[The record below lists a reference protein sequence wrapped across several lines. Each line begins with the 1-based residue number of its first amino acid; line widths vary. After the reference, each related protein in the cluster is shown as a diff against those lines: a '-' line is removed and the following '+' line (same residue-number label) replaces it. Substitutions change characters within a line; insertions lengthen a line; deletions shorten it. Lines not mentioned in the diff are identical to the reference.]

1 LWTLL
6 PQYAQSHIVIAVR
19 YASSEESKLFSN
31 RAQSMIGLYYPYIH
45 FQDENWLKLA
55 LIYWSKISRIVPAS
69 FLTHDS
75 KDVRLVQSELGAI
88 VNSSPHDSATADD
101 FVKFIIENADALRA
115 KYGIANANK
124 WPVQT
129 DTLARAPEG
138 TDARFSFI
146 FHEKLGD
153 ELRNVLLHEGL
164 GIWGEGSGPSFDPRW
179 VGVHPEIAAVYMTSM
194 AESIARASGFSLLS
208 DEVTSHVVVGERS
221 INRLAEMLL
230 NERFEARDPN
240 LITHEAVAVMALKTV
255 LPLDLASIPM
265 KKIVQFRNK
274 HATELADFQT
284 WVHAATKSLNDI
296 THSVTSPE
304 ATGAVAAA
312 YLGQPLLAAAGIAVT
327 MKQPMQLPDG
337 RRSWHNHWPPRI
349 SPLVPA
355 AESCQKHPWTPA
367 ANSSPCCLKHW
378 QSGVTLRNVF
388 KSLTVPPRRAS
399 SRFARRFHSKRN
411 IVAWR
416 RGSRGASAGTWRWLH
431 FQFQLI
437 GIVD

>member
-1 LWTLL
+1 
-6 PQYAQSHIVIAVR
+6 
-19 YASSEESKLFSN
+19 
-31 RAQSMIGLYYPYIH
+31 MIGLYYPYIH

-88 VNSSPHDSATADD
+88 VNSSPYDSATADD

-124 WPVQT
+124 WPVQN

-194 AESIARASGFSLLS
+194 AESIARTSGFSLLS

-284 WVHAATKSLNDI
+284 WVHTATKSLNDI
-296 THSVTSPE
+296 THGVTSPE
-304 ATGAVAAA
+304 AASQHLRVIEEQQLRPRLKELKAQLNSMAIETVTGAFCLKSPWPAATGAVAAA
-312 YLGQPLLAAAGIAVT
+312 YLGQPLLAAAGIAVSAVPHIS
-327 MKQPMQLPDG
+327 KV
-337 RRSWHNHWPPRI
+337 RREARKAVAGN
-349 SPLVPA
+349 PA
-355 AESCQKHPWTPA
+355 AYLLQVQE
-367 ANSSPCCLKHW
+367 
-378 QSGVTLRNVF
+378 R
-388 KSLTVPPRRAS
+388 LTPRRLVS
-399 SRFARRFHSKRN
+399 KVGTCIRRFS
-411 IVAWR
+411 
-416 RGSRGASAGTWRWLH
+416 
-431 FQFQLI
+431 I
-437 GIVD
+437 GV